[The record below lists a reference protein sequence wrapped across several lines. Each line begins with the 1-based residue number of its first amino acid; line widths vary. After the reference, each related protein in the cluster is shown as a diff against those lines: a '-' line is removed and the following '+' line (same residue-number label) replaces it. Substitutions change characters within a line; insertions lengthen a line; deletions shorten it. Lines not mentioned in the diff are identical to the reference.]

1 MSQPVSVTELNRY
14 VALYLEK
21 NEHLNSIQVKGE
33 ISGLKVYASG
43 HLYFTLKDANAQ
55 VSCVMF
61 KGQATR
67 LRFKPV
73 DGTAV
78 VVTAKASL
86 YDRDG
91 KFQLYV
97 SAMNADGIGDLYL
110 AFEQLKKRLDE
121 EGLFDPAH
129 KKAIPRLPKA
139 IGVVT
144 SPSGAVIRD
153 IIQVLS
159 RRFPNFRLQLIPVQ
173 VQGEGAAASIAAAI
187 DRFNQL
193 GSVDVL
199 IVGRGGGSLEDLWAF
214 NEEVVARSVYRSK
227 IPVISAVGH
236 ETDFT
241 ICDFVADLRAPTPS
255 AAAELAMPVKSDEED
270 KIKRLE
276 NRLHHALSR
285 KSQLESQRLDALL
298 SRPVLAAPLKRIEL
312 EQRELEALVNHL
324 RSATQA
330 QLDRSER
337 NFAVLSGKLDALS
350 PLKVLAR
357 GYAVA
362 RDAQGK
368 SLVSTA
374 LVQPGDPVDV
384 WLSDGRLEC
393 TVNQIRERSFSS

>member
-1 MSQPVSVTELNRY
+1 MSQPISVTELNRY
-14 VALYLEK
+14 VAAYLEK
-21 NEHLNSIQVKGE
+21 NDRLQSIQVKGE
-33 ISGLKVYASG
+33 ISGLKAYASG
-43 HLYFTLKDANAQ
+43 HLYFTLKDATAQ

-61 KGQATR
+61 KGQAMR
-67 LRFKPV
+67 LRFKPM

-78 VVTAKASL
+78 VLTAKASL

-97 SAMNADGIGDLYL
+97 SAMNADGLGDLYL
-110 AFEQLKKRLDE
+110 AFEQLKKQLDA
-121 EGLFDPAH
+121 EGLFNPAH
-129 KKAIPRLPKA
+129 KKPIPRLPRA

-153 IIQVLS
+153 IIQVLG

-193 GSVDVL
+193 GQVDVL
-199 IVGRGGGSLEDLWAF
+199 IVGRGGGSMEDLWAF
-214 NEEVVARSVYRSK
+214 NEEIVARSVYRSA

-236 ETDFT
+236 ETDYT

-255 AAAELAMPVKSDEED
+255 AAAELAMPVRSEEED
-270 KIKRLE
+270 KLLRLQ
-276 NRLHHALSR
+276 NRLQQSLLR

-298 SRPVLAAPLKRIEL
+298 SRPVLAQPLQRLESERKEL
-312 EQRELEALVNHL
+312 AFLVNAL
-324 RSATQA
+324 RSAQQG
-330 QLDRSER
+330 QLSRAER
-337 NFAVLSGKLDALS
+337 NLAVLSGKLDALS

-362 RDAQGK
+362 KDAQGR

-374 LVQPGDPVDV
+374 LVQPGDLVDV
-384 WLSDGRLEC
+384 WLSDGRLDC
-393 TVNQIRERSFSS
+393 TVNRIRERRFS

>member
-1 MSQPVSVTELNRY
+1 MSQPISVTELNRY
-14 VALYLEK
+14 VAAYLEK
-21 NEHLNSIQVKGE
+21 NDRLQSIQVKGE
-33 ISGLKVYASG
+33 ISGLKAYASG
-43 HLYFTLKDANAQ
+43 HLYFTLKDATAQ

-61 KGQATR
+61 KGQAMR
-67 LRFKPV
+67 LRFKPM

-78 VVTAKASL
+78 VLTAKASL

-97 SAMNADGIGDLYL
+97 SAMNADGLGDLYL
-110 AFEQLKKRLDE
+110 AFEQLKKQLDA
-121 EGLFDPAH
+121 EGLFNPAH
-129 KKAIPRLPKA
+129 KKTIPRLPRA

-153 IIQVLS
+153 IIQVLG

-193 GSVDVL
+193 GQVDVL

-214 NEEVVARSVYRSK
+214 NEEIVARSVYRSA

-236 ETDFT
+236 ETDYT

-255 AAAELAMPVKSDEED
+255 AAAELAMPVRSEEED
-270 KIKRLE
+270 KLLRLQ
-276 NRLHHALSR
+276 NRLQQSLLR

-298 SRPVLAAPLKRIEL
+298 SRPVLAQPLQRLESERKEL
-312 EQRELEALVNHL
+312 AFLVNAL
-324 RSATQA
+324 RSAQQG
-330 QLDRSER
+330 QLSRAER
-337 NFAVLSGKLDALS
+337 NLAVLSGKLDALS

-362 RDAQGK
+362 KDAQGR

-374 LVQPGDPVDV
+374 LVQPGDLVDV
-384 WLSDGRLEC
+384 WLSDGRLDC
-393 TVNQIRERSFSS
+393 TVNRIRERRFS

>member
-1 MSQPVSVTELNRY
+1 MSQPISVTELNRY
-14 VALYLEK
+14 VAAYLEK
-21 NEHLNSIQVKGE
+21 NEHLNAVQVKGE
-33 ISGLKVYASG
+33 ISGLKAYASG
-43 HLYFTLKDANAQ
+43 HLYFTLKDKNAQ

-61 KGQATR
+61 KGQAVR
-67 LRFKPV
+67 LRFKPI

-97 SAMNADGIGDLYL
+97 SAMAADGLGDLYL
-110 AFEQLKKRLDE
+110 AYEQMKKRLDA

-129 KKAIPRLPKA
+129 KKPIPRLPRA

-153 IIQVLS
+153 IIQVLG

-173 VQGEGAAASIAAAI
+173 VQGEGAATSIAAAI
-187 DRFNQL
+187 DRFNDLQT
-193 GSVDVL
+193 VDVL

-214 NEEVVARSVYRSK
+214 NEEVVARSIYRSS

-236 ETDFT
+236 ETDYT

-255 AAAELAMPVKSDEED
+255 AAAELAMPVRSEEED
-270 KIKRLE
+270 KIRRLE
-276 NRLHHALSR
+276 NRLHHSLSR
-285 KSQLESQRLDALL
+285 KSQLENQRLDALL
-298 SRPVLAAPLKRIEL
+298 SRPVLAQPLKRIET
-312 EQRELEALVNHL
+312 EQRDLVALVNAL
-324 RSATQA
+324 RSAEQA
-330 QLDRSER
+330 RLSRSER
-337 NFAVLSGKLDALS
+337 NFAVLTGKLDALS

-374 LVQPGDPVDV
+374 LVHTGDPVEI
-384 WLSDGRLEC
+384 WLSDGILDC
-393 TVNQIRERSFSS
+393 TVKLIRERSFS

>member
-1 MSQPVSVTELNRY
+1 MSQPISVTELNRY
-14 VALYLEK
+14 VAAYLEK
-21 NEHLNSIQVKGE
+21 NEHLNAVQVKGE
-33 ISGLKVYASG
+33 ISGLKAYASG
-43 HLYFTLKDANAQ
+43 HLYFTLKDKNAQ

-61 KGQATR
+61 KGQAVR
-67 LRFKPV
+67 LRFKPI

-97 SAMNADGIGDLYL
+97 SAMAADGLGDLYL
-110 AFEQLKKRLDE
+110 AYEQMKKRLDA

-129 KKAIPRLPKA
+129 KKPIPRLPRA

-144 SPSGAVIRD
+144 SPSEAVIRD
-153 IIQVLS
+153 IIQVLG

-173 VQGEGAAASIAAAI
+173 VQGEGAAASIASAI
-187 DRFNQL
+187 DRFNVLQ
-193 GSVDVL
+193 SVDVL

-214 NEEVVARSVYRSK
+214 NEEVVARSIYRSSM
-227 IPVISAVGH
+227 PVISAVGH

-241 ICDFVADLRAPTPS
+241 ICDFVSDLRAPTPS
-255 AAAELAMPVKSDEED
+255 AAAELAMPVRSDEED
-270 KIKRLE
+270 KIRRLE
-276 NRLHHALSR
+276 NRLHHSLSR
-285 KSQLESQRLDALL
+285 KSQRESQRLDALL
-298 SRPVLAAPLKRIEL
+298 SRPVLAQPLKRIET
-312 EQRELEALVNHL
+312 EQRDLTALVNAL
-324 RSATQA
+324 RSAEQA
-330 QLDRSER
+330 RLSRSER
-337 NFAVLSGKLDALS
+337 NFAVLTGKLDALS

-374 LVQPGDPVDV
+374 LVHTGDPVEI
-384 WLSDGRLEC
+384 WLSDGILDC
-393 TVNQIRERSFSS
+393 TVNQIRERSFS

>member
-1 MSQPVSVTELNRY
+1 MSQPISVTELNHY

-21 NEHLNSIQVKGE
+21 NELLHSIQVKGE
-33 ISGLKVYASG
+33 ISGLKAYASG

-61 KGQATR
+61 KGQAMR

-97 SAMNADGIGDLYL
+97 SSMNADGIGDLYL
-110 AFEQLKKRLDE
+110 AFEQLKKRLED
-121 EGLFDPAH
+121 EGLFDPTH

-227 IPVISAVGH
+227 IPIISAVGH

-241 ICDFVADLRAPTPS
+241 ICDFVADVRAPTPS
-255 AAAELAMPVKSDEED
+255 AAAELAMPVKSEEED
-270 KIKRLE
+270 KIAHLE
-276 NRLHHALSR
+276 NRLYQALR
-285 KSQLESQRLDALL
+285 RRTQLENQRLDALI
-298 SRPVLAAPLKRIEL
+298 SRPVLASPLMRIET
-312 EQRELEALVNHL
+312 EQRELETLVHHL
-324 RSATQA
+324 RSAGQA
-330 QLDRSER
+330 QLNRSER

-374 LVQPGDPVDV
+374 LVQPGDLIDV
-384 WLSDGRLEC
+384 WLSDGRLDC

>member
-1 MSQPVSVTELNRY
+1 MSQPISVTELNRF
-14 VALYLEK
+14 VAAYLEK
-21 NEHLNSIQVKGE
+21 NEHLNSVQVKGE
-33 ISGLKVYASG
+33 ISGLKAYASG
-43 HLYFTLKDANAQ
+43 HLYFTLKDKSAQ

-61 KGQATR
+61 KGQAMR

-97 SAMNADGIGDLYL
+97 SAMAADGIGDLYL
-110 AFEQLKKRLDE
+110 AFEQMKKRLDE

-129 KKAIPRLPKA
+129 KQPIPRLPRA

-153 IIQVLS
+153 IIQVLG

-193 GSVDVL
+193 RSVDVL

-255 AAAELAMPVKSDEED
+255 AAAELAMPVRSDEED

-276 NRLHHALSR
+276 NRLHHSLSR
-285 KSQLESQRLDALL
+285 RSQLENQRLDALL
-298 SRPVLAAPLKRIEL
+298 SRPALSQPLKRIETQ
-312 EQRELEALVNHL
+312 QRDLTTLVNAL
-324 RSATQA
+324 RMAGQA
-330 QLDRSER
+330 QLSRSER
-337 NFAVLSGKLDALS
+337 NFAVLSGKLDAMS

-362 RDAQGK
+362 RDAHGK

-374 LVQPGDPVDV
+374 LVHPGDLVDV

-393 TVNQIRERSFSS
+393 TVNQIRERSFS

>member
-1 MSQPVSVTELNRY
+1 MSQPISVTELNRY
-14 VALYLEK
+14 VAAYLEK
-21 NEHLNSIQVKGE
+21 NDRLQSIQVKGE
-33 ISGLKVYASG
+33 ISGLKAYASG
-43 HLYFTLKDANAQ
+43 HLYFTLKDATAQ

-61 KGQATR
+61 KGQAMR
-67 LRFKPV
+67 LRFKPM

-78 VVTAKASL
+78 VLTAKASL

-97 SAMNADGIGDLYL
+97 SAMNADGLGDLYL
-110 AFEQLKKRLDE
+110 AFEQLKKQLDA
-121 EGLFDPAH
+121 EGLFNPAH
-129 KKAIPRLPKA
+129 KKPIPRLPRA

-153 IIQVLS
+153 IIQVLG

-193 GSVDVL
+193 GQVDVL

-214 NEEVVARSVYRSK
+214 NEEIVARSVYRSA

-236 ETDFT
+236 ETDYT

-255 AAAELAMPVKSDEED
+255 AAAELAMPVRSEEED
-270 KIKRLE
+270 KLLRLQ
-276 NRLHHALSR
+276 NRLQQSLLR

-298 SRPVLAAPLKRIEL
+298 SRPVLAQPLQRLESERKEL
-312 EQRELEALVNHL
+312 AFLVNAL
-324 RSATQA
+324 RSAQQG
-330 QLDRSER
+330 QLSRAER
-337 NFAVLSGKLDALS
+337 NLAVLSGKLDALS

-362 RDAQGK
+362 KDAQGR

-374 LVQPGDPVDV
+374 LVQPGDLVDV
-384 WLSDGRLEC
+384 WLSDGRLDC
-393 TVNQIRERSFSS
+393 TVNRIRERRFS